1 MPSLA
6 VAKAANA
13 KFSPAYLP
21 VAVFVG
27 GTSGIGQSI
36 AEVFARYTKG
46 NAHIIICGQNRTK
59 GESIIAKFPKPTV
72 SSPLGAPLHEFVQC
86 DATLMKNVGV
96 TTSDLLARLPKLNFL
111 VLSQDALNFQ
121 GRDETEEGIAKMMAL
136 KYYSR
141 FKFINDL
148 LPLLQKAADAGED
161 AKAMSVLA
169 AGRGSKIDLDDLG
182 LKNSY
187 GFINATLTS
196 PTYTDCT
203 VEEFGAR
210 NPSIAFTHIAPGFV
224 RTPSFSR
231 LHWSMA
237 LLSPILM
244 GIMYPFSV
252 SSDDCAEYMLYALL
266 NGDKGAFRKDNH
278 AENVGEKGYYV
289 TDEARKA
296 VWEHTLALTKA

>member
-1 MPSLA
+1 MPALA
-6 VAKAANA
+6 VVKAANA
-13 KFSPAYLP
+13 KFAPAYLP
-21 VAVFVG
+21 VALFVG
-27 GTSGIGQSI
+27 GTSGIGQSM
-36 AEVFARYTKG
+36 AEAFARYTKG
-46 NAHIIICGQNRTK
+46 NAHIIICGRNRTA

-72 SSPLGAPLHEFVQC
+72 SSPSGAPLHEFVQC

-111 VLSQDALNFQ
+111 VLSQGALNVQ
-121 GRDETEEGIAKMMAL
+121 GRSETEEGIDKKLAL
-136 KYYSR
+136 NHYSR

-161 AKAMSVLA
+161 AKAMSVLG
-169 AGRGSKIDLDDLG
+169 AGHAGKIDVNDLG
-182 LKNSY
+182 LKKGY
-187 GFINATLTS
+187 GLTAAALGAAT
-196 PTYTDCT
+196 YNDCM

-210 NPSIAFTHIAPGFV
+210 NPSIAFTHIYPGVV
-224 RTPSFSR
+224 RTPIFGR
-231 LHWSMA
+231 MHWTMA

-244 GIMYPFSV
+244 GVLYPFTV
-252 SSDDCAEYMLYALL
+252 SSADCAEYMLYALL

-278 AENVGEKGYYV
+278 AEDLGEKGYYV